1 MTAFNKNEYGQVI
14 RVNLSQD
21 VSTNTG
27 LEVIIQPELGHSK
40 NSSNDTNKP
49 QGAVIATNPDV
60 TVGEVDITVGDE
72 VYSANEYLE
81 YTIQADDLSKSGTWR
96 AKGSADIT
104 PTNKVIGDY
113 KRFTVLA

>member
-1 MTAFNKNEYGQVI
+1 MAAFNKNEYGQVI
-14 RVNLSQD
+14 RVNLKQD

-40 NSSNDTNKP
+40 NAHRDSDKP

-60 TVGEVDITVGDE
+60 TVGTADITVGDE

-96 AKGSADIT
+96 AKGAADIT